1 MRCLLAYHGLPDE
14 QEFSMYFALFYT
26 TVENFIERRQPLREA
41 HLAHARR
48 SHQDGHLVLAGALQ
62 PPDAALLVFRADSAA
77 PVEDFAR
84 NDPYVAN
91 GLVKSWRVREW
102 TVVIGG

>member
-1 MRCLLAYHGLPDE
+1 
-14 QEFSMYFALFYT
+14 MYFALFYT

-62 PPDAALLVFRADSAA
+62 PPDARMPIILSGGLTPDNVAGAISVVQPYAVDVNSG
-77 PVEDFAR
+77 VEASPGKKDPDKVHRFIAEAKGAR
-84 NDPYVAN
+84 
-91 GLVKSWRVREW
+91 
-102 TVVIGG
+102 

>member
-48 SHQDGHLVLAGALQ
+48 SHQDGHLVLAGAPQ
-62 PPDAALLVFRADSAA
+62 PPDAALLALCPDTPS

-84 NDPYVAN
+84 HAPYVPS
-91 GLVKSWRVREW
+91 LRRSSFRL
-102 TVVIGG
+102 